1 MRSRGR
7 SRIMRFRRVLT
18 AVLAAAL
25 LELVAAGCGVQ
36 ASPGAA
42 RPPSGRDASS
52 ATGPSVPVDS
62 ACGLPGSADTTLS
75 VAPPVD
81 EWHHE
86 STSLWPWPSS
96 KEYGPARTTSKGVRE
111 CFAYSPQGAVFA
123 AANIAAMWSDPQL
136 MSDRSVVLGF
146 FGHGSQYARL
156 AAKLDAGASP
166 SIKTMEDVRATMAGV
181 RLLDMHDGK
190 AVVDLGFEGSSGGH
204 GSAVSIVYRLVWDHG
219 DWKLQCED
227 DPPVTATTLPTLTG
241 YLDWK
246 EG

>member
-1 MRSRGR
+1 MRRSRKPA
-7 SRIMRFRRVLT
+7 

-25 LELVAAGCGVQ
+25 MLWAAAGCGVR
-36 ASPGAA
+36 ASSEPSPPAPA
-42 RPPSGRDASS
+42 PAPSGTSG
-52 ATGPSVPVDS
+52 ATVPADS
-62 ACGLPGSADTTLS
+62 ACGLPGSGDRSLS
-75 VAPPVD
+75 SAPEVD

-123 AANIAAMWSDPQL
+123 AANIAAMWSDPAL
-136 MSDRSVVLGF
+136 MSDKSVVLGF
-146 FGHGSQYARL
+146 FGHGSQYGRL
-156 AAKLDAGASP
+156 QAKLAGADAP
-166 SIKTMEDVRATMAGV
+166 SIKAMEGVRATMAGV

-190 AVVDLGFEGSSGGH
+190 AVVDLGYDGSSEGH
-204 GSAVSIVYRLVWDHG
+204 GSAVSIVYRLVWDRG
-219 DWKLQCED
+219 DWKLQCEQ
-227 DPPVTATTLPTLTG
+227 DPPVTATTLPTLSG